1 MAGESPAQVNVA
13 KKPAGYTVKR
23 YRASRYWQV
32 LDAAGQLVCVT
43 VYKRGA
49 VEVARRLT
57 T

>member
-1 MAGESPAQVNVA
+1 MAAESPAQVNVA
-13 KKPAGYTVKR
+13 KPAGYTVKR

-57 T
+57 A